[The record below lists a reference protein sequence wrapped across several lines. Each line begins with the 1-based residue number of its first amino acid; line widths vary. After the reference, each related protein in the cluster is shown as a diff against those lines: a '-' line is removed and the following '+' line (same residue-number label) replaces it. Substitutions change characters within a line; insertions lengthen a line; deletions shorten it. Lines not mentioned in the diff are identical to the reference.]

1 METLKEN
8 LSNLFLERFGV
19 VPDSIVPLPLSGSDR
34 KYFRLSAENLSAI
47 GVFNHNQKENTAFIS
62 FTKSFINLGLNVPKI
77 YSEKLSDNIYL
88 LEDLGDKSLF
98 QLVEEKRS
106 ENFFPQLLI
115 DKYQNALKH
124 LLKFQIEAKDKIDFS
139 ICYPRAYFDKQ
150 SMMWDLNYFKYYF
163 LKLANINF
171 DEQALEDD
179 FDSLSFFLSGAK
191 NDFFLYRDFQSRN
204 IMIKNDELYFIDY
217 QGGRKG
223 ALQYDVA
230 SLLLDS
236 KANIPFDLREELLNF
251 YLNELKRYFPVDDI
265 EFRKFYKGFAL
276 IRILQ
281 AMGAYG
287 FRGYFEKKTH
297 FLKSI
302 PFAIKNLDAIINQD
316 FPLELPEL
324 QKAFIQ
330 IVESEKLK
338 SIFGLMQT
346 GGNLTVRIKSFSYKK
361 GIPQDDAGNGGG
373 FVFDC
378 RMLHNP
384 GRYDQFKKLSG
395 KDQPVIDFL
404 LSQTNVLE
412 FTNNVY
418 NIIDETVNN
427 YLKNNYTNL
436 LVSFGCT
443 GGQHRSVFCAEA
455 LAKHLIEKFDIKIEL
470 QHTEINN
477 WLQQ

>member
-1 METLKEN
+1 MQTIEEN
-8 LSNLFLERFGV
+8 LIKLFLERFGV
-19 VPDSIVPLPLSGSDR
+19 PPEIVIPLPQSGSDR
-34 KYFRLSAENLSAI
+34 RYFRLSTGKLSAV
-47 GVFNHNQKENTAFIS
+47 GVFNDNYKENAAFIS
-62 FTKSFINLGLNVPKI
+62 FTKSFINLGLNVPNI
-77 YSEKLSDNIYL
+77 YFEKLKDNIYL
-88 LEDLGDKSLF
+88 LEDLGDQSLF
-98 QLVEEKRS
+98 QFVEERRLDNS
-106 ENFFPQLLI
+106 FPQSLI
-115 DKYQNALKH
+115 DKYQTALKH
-124 LLKFQIEAKDKIDFS
+124 LLKFQIEAKDKIDFTL
-139 ICYPRAYFDKQ
+139 CYPRASFDKQ
-150 SMMWDLNYFKYYF
+150 SVMWDLSYFKYYF

-179 FDSLSFFLSGAK
+179 FTSLSIFLSK
-191 NDFFLYRDFQSRN
+191 EKHNFFLYRDFQSRN
-204 IMIKNDELYFIDY
+204 IIVKNDKLYFIDY

-236 KANIPFDLREELLNF
+236 KANIPFDLRGELLNF
-251 YLNELKRYFPVDDI
+251 YLNELKKYFQVDET

-287 FRGYFEKKTH
+287 FRGYFERKDH

-302 PFAIKNLDAIINQD
+302 PFAIKNLEAIINQD
-316 FPLELPEL
+316 FPLKLTEL
-324 QKAFIQ
+324 QKVFIQ
-330 IVESEKLK
+330 ISRSEKLK
-338 SIFGLMQT
+338 SISESRQGN
-346 GGNLTVRIKSFSYKK
+346 GNLTVRIKSFSYKK
-361 GIPQDDAGNGGG
+361 GIPKDDTGNGGG

-384 GRYDQFKKLSG
+384 GRYDEFKKLTG

-404 LSQTNVLE
+404 ISKTDALE
-412 FTNNVY
+412 FTNNVCS
-418 NIIDETVNN
+418 IIDEAVNN

-455 LAKHLIEKFDIKIEL
+455 LANHLIKKFSIKIEL
-470 QHTEINN
+470 QHTEMNN
-477 WLQQ
+477 WLSQ

>member
-1 METLKEN
+1 MKTIEESLIK
-8 LSNLFLERFGV
+8 LFLERFGDLPESV
-19 VPDSIVPLPLSGSDR
+19 IPLPRSGSDR
-34 KYFRLSAENLSAI
+34 KYFRLSGKSLSAI
-47 GVFNHNQKENTAFIS
+47 GVFNNNLKENLAFVS
-62 FTKSFINLGLNVPKI
+62 FTKSFANLGLNVPKI
-77 YSEKLSDNIYL
+77 YFEKLKDNIYL
-88 LEDLGDKSLF
+88 LEDLGNKTLF
-98 QLVEEKRS
+98 QIIEEKRS
-106 ENFFPQLLI
+106 ENSFQQLLI
-115 DKYQNALKH
+115 TKYKTALKH
-124 LLKFQIEAKDKIDFS
+124 LLKFQIEAKDEIDFS
-139 ICYPRAYFDKQ
+139 ICYPRASFDKQ

-163 LKLANINF
+163 LKLANINY

-191 NDFFLYRDFQSRN
+191 NNFFLYRDFQSRN

-236 KANIPFDLREELLNF
+236 KADIPLDLREELLNF
-251 YLNELKRYFPVDDI
+251 YLNELKKYFPVDEV
-265 EFRKFYKGFAL
+265 EFKKFYKGFAL

-287 FRGYFEKKTH
+287 FRGYFEKKDH

-302 PFAIKNLDAIINQD
+302 PFAIKNLEVIINQD
-316 FPLELPEL
+316 FPVKLPEL
-324 QKAFIQ
+324 HKAFIQ
-330 IVESEKLK
+330 IIESEQLK
-338 SIFGLMQT
+338 SNFESMNTSGK
-346 GGNLTVRIKSFSYKK
+346 LTVRIKSFSYRK
-361 GIPQDDAGNGGG
+361 GIPQDEAGNGGG

-384 GRYDQFKKLSG
+384 GRYDEFKKLSG

-404 LSQTNVLE
+404 LSQKNVSE
-412 FTNNVY
+412 FTNNVCS
-418 NIIDETVNN
+418 IIDGAVNN

-443 GGQHRSVFCAEA
+443 GGQHRSVFCAEV
-455 LAKHLIEKFDIKIEL
+455 LAKHLTEKFNIKIEL
-470 QHTEINN
+470 QHTEMNN

>member
-1 METLKEN
+1 MKTIEESLIK
-8 LSNLFLERFGV
+8 LFLERLGV
-19 VPDSIVPLPLSGSDR
+19 LPESVIPLPRSGSDR
-34 KYFRLSAENLSAI
+34 KYFRLSGKGLSAI
-47 GVFNHNQKENTAFIS
+47 GVLNNNLKENLAFIS
-62 FTKSFINLGLNVPKI
+62 FTKSFTNLGLNVPKI

-98 QLVEEKRS
+98 QLVEEKRLD
-106 ENFFPQLLI
+106 NLFPQSLI
-115 DKYQNALKH
+115 DKYQTALKH

-139 ICYPRAYFDKQ
+139 ICYPRADFDKQ

-171 DEQALEDD
+171 AEQALEDD
-179 FDSLSFFLSGAK
+179 FDLLSFFLSGAK
-191 NDFFLYRDFQSRN
+191 NNFFLYRDFQSRN

-236 KANIPFDLREELLNF
+236 KANIPFELREELLNF
-251 YLNELKRYFPVDDI
+251 YLNELKTYFPVDEI

-287 FRGYFEKKTH
+287 FRGYFEKKEH

-302 PFAIKNLDAIINQD
+302 PFAIKNLEEIINQN
-316 FPLELPEL
+316 FPLELSEL

-330 IVESEKLK
+330 IIESEKLK
-338 SIFGLMQT
+338 SISGSMQT
-346 GGNLTVRIKSFSYKK
+346 SGNLTVRIKSFSYRK
-361 GIPQDDAGNGGG
+361 GIPKDDAGNGGG

-378 RMLHNP
+378 RLIHNP
-384 GRYDQFKKLSG
+384 GRYDEFKKLTG
-395 KDQPVIDFL
+395 KDQPVIEFL
-404 LSQTNVLE
+404 LSQTDALE
-412 FTNNVY
+412 FTNNVCS
-418 NIIDETVNN
+418 IIDGAVNN

-443 GGQHRSVFCAEA
+443 GGQHRSVFCAEV
-455 LAKHLIEKFDIKIEL
+455 LAKHLIEKFNIKIEL
-470 QHTEINN
+470 QHTEMNN
-477 WLQQ
+477 WLRQ

>member
-1 METLKEN
+1 MKTIKEN
-8 LSNLFLERFGV
+8 LIKLFLEQFGV
-19 VPDSIVPLPLSGSDR
+19 IPERVIPLPRSGSDR
-34 KYFRLSAENLSAI
+34 KYFRMSAENLSAI
-47 GVFNHNQKENTAFIS
+47 GVFNNNQKENAAFIS
-62 FTKSFINLGLNVPKI
+62 FTKSFTNLGLNVPKI
-77 YSEKLSDNIYL
+77 YSEKLSDKIYL
-88 LEDLGDKSLF
+88 LEDLGDQSLF
-98 QLVEEKRS
+98 KLVEEKRS
-106 ENFFPQLLI
+106 DNSFPQSLI
-115 DKYQNALKH
+115 DKYQRALKH

-139 ICYPRAYFDKQ
+139 ICYPRASFDKQ
-150 SMMWDLNYFKYYF
+150 SVMWDLNYFKYYF

-179 FDSLSFFLSGAK
+179 FDLLSIFLSGAK
-191 NDFFLYRDFQSRN
+191 NNFFMYRDFQSRN

-230 SLLLDS
+230 SLLLES
-236 KANIPFDLREELLNF
+236 KANIPFELRDELLNF
-251 YLNELKRYFPVDDI
+251 YLNELKRYFPVNEN

-287 FRGYFEKKTH
+287 FRGYFEKKDH

-302 PFAIKNLDAIINQD
+302 PFAIKNLEVIISQD
-316 FPLELPEL
+316 FPLELSEL

-330 IVESEKLK
+330 IIESEKLK
-338 SIFGLMQT
+338 SISESIQT
-346 GGNLTVRIKSFSYKK
+346 SGNLTVTIKSFSYRK
-361 GIPQDDAGNGGG
+361 GMPEDDAGNGGG
-373 FVFDC
+373 YVFDC
-378 RMLHNP
+378 RLLHNP
-384 GRYDQFKKLSG
+384 GRYDEFKKLTG

-404 LSQTNVLE
+404 LSQTDALE

-418 NIIDETVNN
+418 SIIDRAVNN

-443 GGQHRSVFCAEA
+443 GGQHRSVFCAEE

-470 QHTEINN
+470 QHTEMSD